1 MRKRPNSARSSDP
14 AGGPPQCRVGVHR
27 NHIFELLRR
36 LAEAAEQ
43 RRKPQPTQT
52 VYAPGSMGMGKGVA
66 TADAVAES
74 SAERWRFSG
83 GRDSEIGSSGGTHV
97 APSERWRSGWDHEF
111 ESPLLQQPVC
121 LSGEPRG

>member
-1 MRKRPNSARSSDP
+1 
-14 AGGPPQCRVGVHR
+14 
-27 NHIFELLRR
+27 
-36 LAEAAEQ
+36 
-43 RRKPQPTQT
+43 

-83 GRDSEIGSSGGTHV
+83 GRDSETGSSGGTHV

-111 ESPLLQQPVC
+111 ESPLLQELGNGFP
-121 LSGEPRG
+121 L